1 MRIWTLF
8 EVVVAAT
15 LLLLGL
21 YLLDAGSSNKAA
33 SEGQVLIGAVCFA
46 LSIMTL
52 VSAVRSIIWHRH
64 MLRHSMRNQDRA

>member
-21 YLLDAGSSNKAA
+21 YLLDVGSANKAA

-46 LSIMTL
+46 LGIMTL
-52 VSAVRSIIWHRH
+52 VSAVRSIIWHRQ
-64 MLRHSMRNQDRA
+64 MLRHSMRNQDRT

>member
-8 EVVVAAT
+8 EVIVAAAF
-15 LLLLGL
+15 LLLGL
-21 YLLDAGSSNKAA
+21 YLLDIGSSNKAA
-33 SEGQVLIGAVCFA
+33 SEGAVLIGAVCFA
-46 LSIMTL
+46 LSILIL

>member
-21 YLLDAGSSNKAA
+21 YLFDIGSSNKAA
-33 SEGQVLIGAVCFA
+33 SEGEVLIGAVCFA
-46 LSIMTL
+46 LSGLTL